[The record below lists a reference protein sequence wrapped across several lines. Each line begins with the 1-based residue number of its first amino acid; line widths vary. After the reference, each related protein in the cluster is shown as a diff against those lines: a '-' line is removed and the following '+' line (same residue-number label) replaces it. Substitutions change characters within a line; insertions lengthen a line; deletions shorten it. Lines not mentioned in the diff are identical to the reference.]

1 MARVAEVIRGWLG
14 WCPNSHAHTVKV
26 LQKDRITATGTI
38 LKRDTPQPGNSE
50 TAEVTYPDWLTTVA
64 IVILFATLFFGGI
77 FWWPLFVGAVLV
89 AAMAYWYFHDIRGD
103 SR

>member
-14 WCPNSHAHTVKV
+14 WCPNSNVQKVKV
-26 LQKDRITATGTI
+26 PQSDRIAATSTI
-38 LKRDTPQPGNSE
+38 LKPDAPQPGNNG
-50 TAEVTYPDWLTTVA
+50 TVEVTYPDWLTTVA

-89 AAMAYWYFHDIRGD
+89 AALGYKYFHDIRGD
-103 SR
+103 IR